1 MTHVLIHTGQ
11 GRLTVSTQAQPT
23 KKENDNNSAARQMM
37 GMKGAGL
44 ETDKNK
50 IRVQLMKPVTWIPLI
65 WGECENQ
72 ASLQQVE
79 VEYGFA

>member
-1 MTHVLIHTGQ
+1 
-11 GRLTVSTQAQPT
+11 
-23 KKENDNNSAARQMM
+23 M